1 MRIRKS
7 AGIFGAYAIS
17 STLLERLRSNMES
30 SMIDTFAR
38 SSEAKGTIASLMI
51 RNRRAD
57 YVLAVKGKQENLE
70 TNIREY
76 FGSEEIRC
84 EIEKTEGYK
93 KTMEKAHGQIEIRG
107 RKISLKRKRFNI
119 SFAPTQFIDGLMQI

>member
-1 MRIRKS
+1 
-7 AGIFGAYAIS
+7 
-17 STLLERLRSNMES
+17 
-30 SMIDTFAR
+30 MIDTFAR

-107 RKISLKRKRFNI
+107 RKISLKRKCFNI